1 MEAEKPGTH
10 KEETMKHR
18 LFKCGRLSGMLLGA
32 AALLVMVPLMS
43 VPALAEEPGAAYA
56 ASSTPAAS
64 NSDGMDFTPTANYW
78 EYYNEKGERKF
89 FSPDDIG
96 WNISA
101 RNWKW
106 YGKGDGD
113 IQPNTLEILND
124 FDLYTTDDYAIK
136 LPAGSTVI
144 FHADVLLESKVNCI
158 YSEGSINLK
167 GVSENNDRHKLT
179 FGSAG
184 ISAGFDVTVEN
195 LNLKTDPESVES
207 YEYAI
212 KANKNLRLQE
222 CYFYAGDEWKGKN
235 VVNCDTYNI
244 SRDVYIDI
252 PGSYFTSISGYGNYI
267 ADIAYVSNVIFDD
280 SNEIR
285 IGEYYKNITNTLSPA
300 DESARME
307 LITNTFWTADYGKYI
322 YEEAL
327 SDTDRGI
334 YKTLGGKTYSIE
346 LSDLMS
352 TNINEYEWVLVNAE
366 SLKLKGYKIGLYI
379 GLDEIWYLNVT
390 VPNENVDENTDVYID
405 FSDTE
410 YAFGTG
416 ETKRLHLIIGESLKT
431 NKLEIV
437 NPSLNDADDLLNH
450 VDISLK
456 LNDAEIPYTKDSK
469 LYYLIPEKY
478 EFKLSLLPKN
488 CQLTYVSYGDSVTD
502 CEPIGPSVDALYTIS
517 LESDKGVY
525 IWYSESDEK
534 QYSTL
539 SISDELIS
547 AVKAGKINS
556 VIAYEDVSDKTWR
569 LDSAI
574 NEFPTSF
581 LNGKSIEITISAE
594 AYGVSDI
601 CGKEPRYSS
610 EQGINLYKLDYLFV
624 EGDTVITAP
633 VRELCKF
640 NAISVNGPQPTIKGD
655 RDPSGMGYL
664 GVEYTITV
672 PYSEGKLLVGADFN
686 GTPVEPY
693 TADDNGWN
701 YKVTT
706 ISGAE
711 NKFVFTY
718 TDVATL
724 RIPKPEHGKV
734 EFTGTLDGGRGVNTL
749 ADGTS
754 VYTLATNDTVTL
766 KFVPDDGYK
775 FVSAAQDGSE
785 LKVGSDGTCV
795 ITMEQLAD
803 WTITAKFEKKS
814 GGSTGGSSGG
824 SHRHSTDSD
833 KTAESTPT
841 MDGKPM
847 SWNDI
852 GNYLSKLPENSSA
865 KISLNG
871 STTLPAE
878 VISAIKDGK
887 LTVEFVIDSAKSWVV
902 CGDKISTVSAAELAA
917 FQGNADSSA
926 LRGVFGVDLRVGGTK
941 VPAELK
947 LYFREVFAGQFA
959 NVYKLNGGVLEFQRS
974 VKVGN
979 DGTAVIPGADAAG
992 EYVVMVCEFSDLPGD
1007 ADNDGVLSA
1016 LDASA
1021 ILKEIVGM
1029 AKSANAAVCDF
1040 NDDGEVNALDAAAAL
1055 KAVVGVR

>member
-1 MEAEKPGTH
+1 
-10 KEETMKHR
+10 MKHR

-32 AALLVMVPLMS
+32 AALLAMVPLMS
-43 VPALAEEPGAAYA
+43 VTALAEEPGAAYA
-56 ASSTPAAS
+56 AASTPAAS
-64 NSDGMDFTPTANYW
+64 NSNGMNFTTPEKYWGYTGEDGTTKYFGPNQVSQNITA
-78 EYYNEKGERKF
+78 R
-89 FSPDDIG
+89 D
-96 WNISA
+96 
-101 RNWKW
+101 WKW
-106 YGKGDGD
+106 YGQGEGD
-113 IQPNTLEILND
+113 IQRNTLVILKD
-124 FDLYTTDDYAIK
+124 FNLYTTDECAIK

-144 FHADVLLESKVNCI
+144 FHADVQLESKVNCI
-158 YSEGSINLK
+158 YSDGSITLK
-167 GVSENNDRHKLT
+167 GVSENNDRHTLT

-184 ISAGFDVTVEN
+184 ISSGLDVTVEN
-195 LNLKTDPESVES
+195 LNLRTDPESVES

-212 KANKNLRLQE
+212 EANKNLRLQE

-235 VVNCDTYNI
+235 VVNCNTYNI
-244 SRDVYIDI
+244 SRDVNIDI

-267 ADIAYVSNVIFDD
+267 ADIAYVSNVMFDD

-285 IGEYYKNITNTLSPA
+285 IGDYYQNITNTLSPA

-307 LITNTFWTADYGKYI
+307 LVTNAFWTADYGQYI
-322 YEEAL
+322 YEEAM
-327 SDTDRGI
+327 SDTDSGI
-334 YKTLGGKTYSIE
+334 YKTLGGKTYSIK

-352 TNINEYEWVLVNAE
+352 TNISEYKFALVDAD
-366 SLKLKGYKIGLYI
+366 SLKSKGYEV
-379 GLDEIWYLNVT
+379 GLDIGPDNLSYLNVT
-390 VPNENVDENTDVYID
+390 VPNKELLSNTNVYID
-405 FSDTE
+405 FSDNI
-410 YAFGTG
+410 YKFGTG

-437 NPSLNDADDLLNH
+437 NPSKNDADDLLKH

-456 LNDAEIPYTKDSK
+456 LNNEETPYIKDSK
-469 LYYLIPEKY
+469 LYYLIPEHY

-488 CQLTYVSYGDSVTD
+488 CELTNVFYGDSDTD
-502 CEPIGPSVDALYTIS
+502 CEPIGPSIDALYTNIP
-517 LESDKGVY
+517 ESDKGVY

-556 VIAYEDVSDKTWR
+556 VIAYDDVSDKAWS

-581 LNGKSIEITISAE
+581 LNGRSIEITISAE
-594 AYGVSDI
+594 DYGVSDI

-640 NAISVNGPQPTIKGD
+640 NAFSINGPQPTIKGD

-701 YKVTT
+701 YKITT

-734 EFTGTLDGGRGVNTL
+734 EFTGNLDGGRGVDTL

-795 ITMEQLAD
+795 ITIEQLAD
-803 WTITAKFEKKS
+803 WTITAKFVKKS

-824 SHRHSTDSD
+824 SHRPSTDSD

-871 STTLPAE
+871 KTTLPAA

-902 CGDKISTVSAAELAA
+902 CGDKIGTVSAAELAA
-917 FQGNADSSA
+917 FPGNADSSA
-926 LRGVFGVDLRVGGTK
+926 LRGVFGVDLKVSGTK
-941 VPAELK
+941 VPAEMK
-947 LYFREVFAGQFA
+947 LTFRKEFAGQFA
-959 NVYKLNGGVLEFQRS
+959 NVYKLNSGVLEFQRC
-974 VKVGN
+974 VKVGA

-1021 ILKEIVGM
+1021 ILKEIVDK

-1040 NDDGEVNALDAAAAL
+1040 NGDGEVNALDAAAAL
-1055 KAVVGVR
+1055 KAVVEVR

>member
-1 MEAEKPGTH
+1 
-10 KEETMKHR
+10 MKHR

-32 AALLVMVPLMS
+32 AALLALVPLMS

-56 ASSTPAAS
+56 ASSTPAES

-78 EYYNEKGERKF
+78 NYYNEKGERKQ
-89 FSPDDIG
+89 FSPNDVD
-96 WNISA
+96 WNITA
-101 RNWKW
+101 KDWKW
-106 YGKGDGD
+106 YGKAEGD
-113 IQPNTLEILND
+113 IQPNTLEILNN
-124 FDLYTTDDYAIK
+124 FDLYTTDNYAIK

-144 FHADVLLESKVNCI
+144 FHADVLLESKVKCI
-158 YSEGSINLK
+158 YSEGSITLK
-167 GVSENNDRHKLT
+167 GVSKNKDRPKLT

-184 ISAGFDVTVEN
+184 ISSGLDVTVEN
-195 LNLKTDPESVES
+195 LNLRTDPESVES
-207 YEYAI
+207 HEYAI
-212 KANKNLRLQE
+212 ETNKNLRLQE

-244 SRDVYIDI
+244 SRDVNINI
-252 PGSYFTSISGYGNYI
+252 PGSYFTSRSGYGNYI

-322 YEEAL
+322 YEEAM
-327 SDTDRGI
+327 SNKESGI

-352 TNINEYEWVLVNAE
+352 TNINEYEFALVDAD
-366 SLKLKGYKIGLYI
+366 SLNSKGYKIGLYY
-379 GLDEIWYLNVT
+379 GLDDLWYLNVT
-390 VPNENVDENTDVYID
+390 VPNENVDRNTDVYID
-405 FSDTE
+405 FSDTKHK
-410 YAFGTG
+410 FGTG
-416 ETKRLHLIIGESLKT
+416 ETKRLHIIIGESLKT

-437 NPSLNDADDLLNH
+437 NPSLNNADDLLNH
-450 VDISLK
+450 VDMSLK
-456 LNDAEIPYTKDSK
+456 INDDEVQYIKDSVV
-469 LYYLIPEKY
+469 YYLIPEGY

-488 CQLTYVSYGDSVTD
+488 CELTYVAYGDSVTD
-502 CEPIGPSVDALYTIS
+502 CEPIGPSIDALYTI
-517 LESDKGVY
+517 LPESDKGVY
-525 IWYSESDEK
+525 IWYSESDKK

-556 VIAYEDVSDKTWR
+556 VIAYDDVSDKTWR

-581 LNGKSIEITISAE
+581 LNGKSIEITISAKD
-594 AYGVSDI
+594 YGVSDI

-686 GTPVEPY
+686 GTPIEPS

-711 NKFVFTY
+711 NKFVFKY

-724 RIPKPEHGKV
+724 RIPKPKHGKV
-734 EFTGTLDGGRGVNTL
+734 EFTGTLDGGRGVDTL

-766 KFVPDDGYK
+766 RFVPDDGYK
-775 FVSAAQDGSE
+775 FVSAAQDGSK

-795 ITMEQLAD
+795 ITMKQLAD

-814 GGSTGGSSGG
+814 GGSTGGSTGGSSGG

-871 STTLPAE
+871 KTTLPAA

-902 CGDKISTVSAAELAA
+902 CGDKIGTVSAAELAA

-926 LRGVFGVDLRVGGTK
+926 LRGVFGVDLRVGGTN

-959 NVYKLNGGVLEFQRS
+959 NVYKLNGGVLEFQRC
-974 VKVGN
+974 VKVGA

-1016 LDASA
+1016 LDVSA
-1021 ILKEIVGM
+1021 ILKEIVGK

-1040 NDDGEVNALDAAAAL
+1040 NGDGEVNALDAAAAL
-1055 KAVVGVR
+1055 KAVVEIM

>member
-1 MEAEKPGTH
+1 
-10 KEETMKHR
+10 
-18 LFKCGRLSGMLLGA
+18 MLLGA
-32 AALLVMVPLMS
+32 AALLAMVPLMS

-56 ASSTPAAS
+56 ASSTPAES

-78 EYYNEKGERKF
+78 NYYNEKGERKQ
-89 FSPDDIG
+89 FSPNDVDWTIT
-96 WNISA
+96 A
-101 RNWKW
+101 KDWKW
-106 YGKGDGD
+106 YGKAEGD

-124 FDLYTTDDYAIK
+124 FDLYTTDNYAIK

-158 YSEGSINLK
+158 YSEGSITLK
-167 GVSENNDRHKLT
+167 GVSKNYDRHTLT

-184 ISAGFDVTVEN
+184 ISSGLDVTVEN

-207 YEYAI
+207 HEYAI
-212 KANKNLRLQE
+212 ETNKNLRLQE

-244 SRDVYIDI
+244 SRGVNIDI
-252 PGSYFTSISGYGNYI
+252 PGSYFASRSGYGNYI
-267 ADIAYVSNVIFDD
+267 ANIADVSNVTYGGGNSKIK
-280 SNEIR
+280 
-285 IGEYYKNITNTLSPA
+285 IGESYENKTGYLRPA
-300 DESARME
+300 DFSARMK
-307 LITNTFWTADYGKYI
+307 LVTNTFWTADYGKYI
-322 YEEAL
+322 YEEAM
-327 SDTDRGI
+327 SDKESGI

-366 SLKLKGYKIGLYI
+366 SLDLKGYKIGLSI
-379 GLDEIWYLNVT
+379 GLDDLWYLNVT
-390 VPNENVDENTDVYID
+390 VPNKDQYWNTDVYID
-405 FSDTE
+405 FSDTKCK
-410 YAFGTG
+410 FGTG

-437 NPSLNDADDLLNH
+437 NKSRKDADDLLNH
-450 VDISLK
+450 VDMSLK

-469 LYYLIPEKY
+469 LYYLIPEKIPEGY
-478 EFKLSLLPKN
+478 KFKLSLLPKN
-488 CQLTYVSYGDSVTD
+488 CELTYVAYGDSDTD
-502 CEPIGPSVDALYTIS
+502 CEPIGPSIDALYTI
-517 LESDKGVY
+517 LPESDKGVY
-525 IWYSESDEK
+525 IWYSESDKK

-556 VIAYEDVSDKTWR
+556 VIAYDDVSDKTWS
-569 LDSAI
+569 LDSAT

-581 LNGKSIEITISAE
+581 LNGKSIEITISAKD
-594 AYGVSDI
+594 YGVSDI

-640 NAISVNGPQPTIKGD
+640 NAFSVNGPQPIIKGD

-664 GVEYTITV
+664 GVEYTITA
-672 PYSEGKLLVGADFN
+672 PYSKGKLLVGADFN
-686 GTPVEPY
+686 GTPIEPY

-711 NKFVFTY
+711 NKFVFKY

-734 EFTGTLDGGRGVNTL
+734 EFTGNLDGGRGVDTL

-795 ITMEQLAD
+795 ITMKQLAD

-814 GGSTGGSSGG
+814 GGSTGGSTGGSSGG
-824 SHRHSTDSD
+824 SHRYSTDSD

-871 STTLPAE
+871 KTTLPAE

-887 LTVEFVIDSAKSWVV
+887 LAVEFVIDSAKSWVV
-902 CGDKISTVSAAELAA
+902 CGDKIGTVSAAELAA

-926 LRGVFGVDLRVGGTK
+926 LRGVFGVDLRVGGTN

-959 NVYKLNGGVLEFQRS
+959 NVYKLNGGVLEFQRC
-974 VKVGN
+974 VKVGA

-1016 LDASA
+1016 LDVSA
-1021 ILKEIVGM
+1021 ILKEIVGK

-1040 NDDGEVNALDAAAAL
+1040 NGDGEVNALDAAAAL
-1055 KAVVGVR
+1055 KAVVEIM

>member
-1 MEAEKPGTH
+1 
-10 KEETMKHR
+10 MKHR
-18 LFKCGRLSGMLLGA
+18 LFKCGRLSGVLLGA
-32 AALLVMVPLMS
+32 AALLAMVPLMS

-56 ASSTPAAS
+56 AASAPAAS
-64 NSDGMDFTPTANYW
+64 NSDGMDFTPTTGYW
-78 EYYNEKGERKF
+78 KYTRENGEIKDF
-89 FSPDDIG
+89 GPNDVG
-96 WNISA
+96 WTITA
-101 RNWKW
+101 RDWKW
-106 YGKGDGD
+106 YGKAEGD
-113 IQPNTLEILND
+113 IQPNTLEILNG
-124 FDLYTTDDYAIK
+124 FDLYTTDNYAIK

-158 YSEGSINLK
+158 YSEGSITLK
-167 GVSENNDRHKLT
+167 GVSENNDRHTLT

-184 ISAGFDVTVEN
+184 ISSGLDVTVEN

-212 KANKNLRLQE
+212 EANKNLRLQD

-235 VVNCDTYNI
+235 VVNCNTYNI
-244 SRDVYIDI
+244 SRDVNIDI
-252 PGSYFTSISGYGNYI
+252 PGSYFASISGYGNYI
-267 ADIAYVSNVIFDD
+267 ANIADVSNVTYGGGNSKIK
-280 SNEIR
+280 
-285 IGEYYKNITNTLSPA
+285 IGESYENKTSYLRPA
-300 DESARME
+300 DPSARME
-307 LITNTFWTADYGKYI
+307 LITNAFWTADYGQYI
-322 YEEAL
+322 YEEAM
-327 SDTDRGI
+327 SDTDSGS
-334 YKTLGGKTYSIE
+334 YKTLGGKTYSIK

-352 TNINEYEWVLVNAE
+352 TNINEYKWVLVDAD
-366 SLKLKGYKIGLYI
+366 SLKSKGYKIGLYI
-379 GLDEIWYLNVT
+379 GLDGIWYLNVT
-390 VPNENVDENTDVYID
+390 VPNENVDRNTDVYID

-437 NPSLNDADDLLNH
+437 NPSLNNADDLLNH

-488 CQLTYVSYGDSVTD
+488 CELTNVFYGDSDTD
-502 CEPIGPSVDALYTIS
+502 CEPIGPSVDALYTNF

-569 LDSAI
+569 LDRAI

-594 AYGVSDI
+594 DYGVSEI
-601 CGKEPRYSS
+601 CGKNPRYSS
-610 EQGINLYKLDYLFV
+610 EKEMNFYKLDYLFV

-640 NAISVNGPQPTIKGD
+640 NAFSVNGPQPTIKGD

-664 GVEYTITV
+664 GVEYMITA
-672 PYSEGKLLVGADFN
+672 PYSKGKLLVGADFN

-701 YKVTT
+701 YKITT

-711 NKFVFTY
+711 NKFVFKY

-734 EFTGTLDGGRGVNTL
+734 EFTGTLDGGRGVDTL

-766 KFVPDDGYK
+766 RFVPDDGYK
-775 FVSAAQDGSE
+775 FVSAAQDGSK

-795 ITMEQLAD
+795 ITMKQLAD

-814 GGSTGGSSGG
+814 GGSTGGSTGGSSGG
-824 SHRHSTDSD
+824 SHRYPTDSD

-871 STTLPAE
+871 KTTLPAA

-902 CGDKISTVSAAELAA
+902 CGDKIGTVSAAELAA
-917 FQGNADSSA
+917 FQGNADSST
-926 LRGVFGVDLRVGGTK
+926 LRGVFGVDLRVGGTN

-959 NVYKLNGGVLEFQRS
+959 NVYKLNGGVLEFQRC

-1016 LDASA
+1016 LDISA
-1021 ILKEIVGM
+1021 ILKEMVGK
-1029 AKSANAAVCDF
+1029 AKPANAAVCDF
-1040 NDDGEVNALDAAAAL
+1040 NGDGEVNALDAAAAL
-1055 KAVVGVR
+1055 KAVVEVR

>member
-1 MEAEKPGTH
+1 
-10 KEETMKHR
+10 MKHR
-18 LFKCGRLSGMLLGA
+18 LFKCGTLSGMLLGA
-32 AALLVMVPLMS
+32 AALLAMVPLMS

-56 ASSTPAAS
+56 AASAPAAS

-78 EYYNEKGERKF
+78 NYYDESGVRKQ
-89 FSPDDIG
+89 FSPSDVDWTIT
-96 WNISA
+96 A
-101 RNWKW
+101 RDWKW
-106 YGKGDGD
+106 YGKAEGD
-113 IQPNTLEILND
+113 IQPYTLEILNG
-124 FDLYTTDDYAIK
+124 FDLYTTDNYAIK

-158 YSEGSINLK
+158 YSDGSITLK
-167 GVSENNDRHKLT
+167 GVSENNDRHTLT

-184 ISAGFDVTVEN
+184 ISSGLDVTVEN

-207 YEYAI
+207 YEHAI
-212 KANKNLRLQE
+212 EANKNLRLQD

-235 VVNCDTYNI
+235 VVMCNTYNI
-244 SRDVYIDI
+244 SRGVNIDI
-252 PGSYFTSISGYGNYI
+252 PGSYFASISGYGNYI
-267 ADIAYVSNVIFDD
+267 ANIADVSNVTYGGGN
-280 SNEIR
+280 SEIK
-285 IGEYYKNITNTLSPA
+285 IGESYENKTSYLRPA
-300 DESARME
+300 DDSARME
-307 LITNTFWTADYGKYI
+307 LVTNAFWTADYGQYI
-322 YEEAL
+322 YEEAM
-327 SDTDRGI
+327 SDTDSGS
-334 YKTLGGKTYSIE
+334 YKTLGGKTYSIK

-352 TNINEYEWVLVNAE
+352 TNINEYEWVLVDAD
-366 SLKLKGYKIGLYI
+366 SLKSKGYKIGLYI
-379 GLDEIWYLNVT
+379 GLDNIWYLNVT
-390 VPNENVDENTDVYID
+390 VPNKELLSNTNVYID

-437 NPSLNDADDLLNH
+437 NPSKNDADDLLKH

-456 LNDAEIPYTKDSK
+456 VNNKEIPYIKDSK
-469 LYYLIPEKY
+469 LCYLIPEY
-478 EFKLSLLPKN
+478 NEFKLSLLPKN
-488 CQLTYVSYGDSVTD
+488 CELTNVFYGDSDTD
-502 CEPIGPSVDALYTIS
+502 CKPIGPSVDALYTNF

-547 AVKAGKINS
+547 AVKAGKINN
-556 VIAYEDVSDKTWR
+556 VIAYEDVSDKAWS

-574 NEFPTSF
+574 NEFPTRF
-581 LNGKSIEITISAE
+581 LNGRSIEITISAE
-594 AYGVSDI
+594 DYGVSDI
-601 CGKEPRYSS
+601 CGKEPRY

-640 NAISVNGPQPTIKGD
+640 TAFSMNGPQPTIKGD
-655 RDPSGMGYL
+655 KDPSGMGYL

-686 GTPVEPY
+686 GTPIEPY

-701 YKVTT
+701 YKITT

-718 TDVATL
+718 TDVAVL
-724 RIPKPEHGKV
+724 RIPKPENGKV

-749 ADGTS
+749 EDGTS

-814 GGSTGGSSGG
+814 GDSTGGSTGDSTGGSTGGNRRPSSG
-824 SHRHSTDSD
+824 SD
-833 KTAESTPT
+833 KTAESTPA
-841 MDGKPM
+841 MDGKAM

-852 GNYLSKLPENSSA
+852 GSYLGKLPENSSM

-871 STTLPAE
+871 KTTLPEA
-878 VISAIKDGK
+878 VISAIKERK
-887 LTVEFVIDSAKSWVV
+887 LTVEFVYDSVKSWVV
-902 CGDKISTVSAAELAA
+902 RGDKIGTVSAAEFAA
-917 FQGNADSSA
+917 FPGNADSSA
-926 LRGVFGVDLRVGGTK
+926 LRGVFGVDLKVGGTK

-947 LYFREVFAGQFA
+947 LAFRKGFAGQFA
-959 NVYKLNGGVLEFQRS
+959 NVYKLNGGVLEFQRC
-974 VKVGN
+974 VKVGG
-979 DGTAVIPGADAAG
+979 DATAVIPGADAAG
-992 EYVVMVCEFSDLPGD
+992 EYVVMVCEFSDVPGD

-1021 ILKEIVGM
+1021 VLKEAVGM

-1040 NDDGEVNALDAAAAL
+1040 NGDGEVNALDAAAVL

>member
-1 MEAEKPGTH
+1 
-10 KEETMKHR
+10 MKHR

-158 YSEGSINLK
+158 YSEGSITLK
-167 GVSENNDRHKLT
+167 GVSENNDRHTLT

-184 ISAGFDVTVEN
+184 ISAGLDVTVKN
-195 LNLKTDPESVES
+195 LNLRTDPESVDES
-207 YEYAI
+207 HEYAI
-212 KANKNLRLQE
+212 EAKKNLRLQE

-285 IGEYYKNITNTLSPA
+285 IGESYRNITNTLSPA
-300 DESARME
+300 DDSARME

-352 TNINEYEWVLVNAE
+352 TNINEYKWVLINAE
-366 SLKLKGYKIGLYI
+366 SLQLKGYKIELSI
-379 GLDEIWYLNVT
+379 GLDNIWYLNVT
-390 VPNENVDENTDVYID
+390 VPNKDQYWNTDVYID

-450 VDISLK
+450 VDMSLK
-456 LNDAEIPYTKDSK
+456 INDDEVQYIKDSVV
-469 LYYLIPEKY
+469 YYMIPEGY

-581 LNGKSIEITISAE
+581 LNGKSIEITISAKD
-594 AYGVSDI
+594 YGVSDI

-640 NAISVNGPQPTIKGD
+640 DAFSVNGPQPTIKGD

-664 GVEYTITV
+664 GVEYTITA
-672 PYSEGKLLVGADFN
+672 PYSKGKLLVGADFN
-686 GTPVEPY
+686 GTPIEPY

-711 NKFVFTY
+711 NKFVFKY

-734 EFTGTLDGGRGVNTL
+734 EFTGNLDGGRGVDTL

-841 MDGKPM
+841 MDDKPM

-871 STTLPAE
+871 KTTLPAA

-902 CGDKISTVSAAELAA
+902 CGDKIGTVSAAELSA

-959 NVYKLNGGVLEFQRS
+959 NVYKLNGGVLEFQRC

-992 EYVVMVCEFSDLPGD
+992 EYVVMVCEFSELPGD

-1016 LDASA
+1016 LDVSA
-1021 ILKEIVGM
+1021 ILKEIVGK

-1040 NDDGEVNALDAAAAL
+1040 NGDGEVNALDAAAAL
-1055 KAVVGVR
+1055 KAVVEIM

>member
-1 MEAEKPGTH
+1 
-10 KEETMKHR
+10 MKHR

-32 AALLVMVPLMS
+32 AALLAMVPLMS

-56 ASSTPAAS
+56 VASAPAVS
-64 NSDGMDFTPTANYW
+64 NSDGMDFTPTANHW
-78 EYYNEKGERKF
+78 IYYDERGEKKS
-89 FSPDDIG
+89 FSPDDVG
-96 WNISA
+96 WNITA

-106 YGKGDGD
+106 YGKAEGD
-113 IQPNTLEILND
+113 IQPNTLEILNN
-124 FDLYTTDDYAIK
+124 FDLYTTDNYAIK

-158 YSEGSINLK
+158 YSEGSITLK
-167 GVSENNDRHKLT
+167 GVSENKDRHTLT

-184 ISAGFDVTVEN
+184 ICSGLDVTVEN

-212 KANKNLRLQE
+212 EANKNLRLQE

-235 VVNCDTYNI
+235 VVNCNTYNI
-244 SRDVYIDI
+244 SRGVSIDI
-252 PGSYFTSISGYGNYI
+252 PGSYFASISGYGNYI
-267 ADIAYVSNVIFDD
+267 ANIADVSNVTYGGGN
-280 SNEIR
+280 SEIK
-285 IGEYYKNITNTLSPA
+285 IGESYENKTSYLRPA
-300 DESARME
+300 DDSARME

-327 SDTDRGI
+327 SDKESGI

-346 LSDLMS
+346 LADLMS
-352 TNINEYEWVLVNAE
+352 TNINEYEFALVDAD
-366 SLKLKGYKIGLYI
+366 SLKSKGYKIGLNI
-379 GLDEIWYLNVT
+379 DLWYLNVT
-390 VPNENVDENTDVYID
+390 VPNENVDGNTDIYID
-405 FSDTE
+405 FSDTKCE
-410 YAFGTG
+410 FGTG
-416 ETKRLHLIIGESLKT
+416 ETKRLHVIIGESLKT

-437 NPSLNDADDLLNH
+437 NPSLNNADDLLNH

-469 LYYLIPEKY
+469 LYYLIPEGY

-488 CQLTYVSYGDSVTD
+488 CQLTNVFYGDSDTK
-502 CEPIGPSVDALYTIS
+502 CEPIGPSVDALYSIS

-525 IWYSESDEK
+525 IWYSESNEK

-569 LDSAI
+569 LDRAT

-581 LNGKSIEITISAE
+581 LNGKSIEIKISAE
-594 AYGVSDI
+594 DYGVSDI
-601 CGKEPRYSS
+601 CGKAPRYSS

-640 NAISVNGPQPTIKGD
+640 NAFSVNGPQPIIKGD

-664 GVEYTITV
+664 GVEYTITA
-672 PYSEGKLLVGADFN
+672 PYSKGKLLVGADFN
-686 GTPVEPY
+686 GTPIEPY

-711 NKFVFTY
+711 NKFVFKY

-766 KFVPDDGYK
+766 RFVPDDGYK

-795 ITMEQLAD
+795 ITMKQLAD

-871 STTLPAE
+871 RTTLPAA

-902 CGDKISTVSAAELAA
+902 CGDKIGTVSAAELAA
-917 FQGNADSSA
+917 FQGNADSSD

-959 NVYKLNGGVLEFQRS
+959 NVYKLNGGVLEFQRC

-1016 LDASA
+1016 LDVSA
-1021 ILKEIVGM
+1021 ILKEIVGK

-1040 NDDGEVNALDAAAAL
+1040 NGDGEVNALDAAAAL
-1055 KAVVGVR
+1055 KAVVEIM

>member
-1 MEAEKPGTH
+1 
-10 KEETMKHR
+10 MKHR

-32 AALLVMVPLMS
+32 AALLALVPLMS

-56 ASSTPAAS
+56 ASSTPAVS
-64 NSDGMDFTPTANYW
+64 NSDGMDFTPTAKSW
-78 EYYNEKGERKF
+78 GYYNEKGDKKY
-89 FSPDDIG
+89 FSPTNDVD
-96 WNISA
+96 WNITA
-101 RNWKW
+101 RDWKW
-106 YGKGDGD
+106 YGKGEGD
-113 IQPNTLEILND
+113 IQPYTLEIMNN
-124 FDLYTTDDYAIK
+124 FNLYTTDNYAIK

-285 IGEYYKNITNTLSPA
+285 IGESYRNITNTLSPA
-300 DESARME
+300 DDSARME

-379 GLDEIWYLNVT
+379 GLDGIWYLNVT

-450 VDISLK
+450 VDMSLK
-456 LNDAEIPYTKDSK
+456 INDDEVQYIKDSVV
-469 LYYLIPEKY
+469 YYMIPEGY

>member
-1 MEAEKPGTH
+1 
-10 KEETMKHR
+10 MKHR

-32 AALLVMVPLMS
+32 AALLAMVPLMS

-56 ASSTPAAS
+56 AASAPAAS
-64 NSDGMDFTPTANYW
+64 NSDGMDFTPTTGYW
-78 EYYNEKGERKF
+78 KYTRENGEIKDF
-89 FSPDDIG
+89 GPNDVG
-96 WNISA
+96 WNITA
-101 RNWKW
+101 RDWKW
-106 YGKGDGD
+106 YGKGEGD

-124 FDLYTTDDYAIK
+124 FDLYTTDNYAIK

-158 YSEGSINLK
+158 YSEGSITLK
-167 GVSENNDRHKLT
+167 GVSENNDRHTLT

-184 ISAGFDVTVEN
+184 ISAGLDVIVKN
-195 LNLKTDPESVES
+195 LNLRTDPKSVDESHK
-207 YEYAI
+207 YAI
-212 KANKNLRLQE
+212 EAKKNLRLQD

-235 VVNCDTYNI
+235 VVMCSTYNI
-244 SRDVYIDI
+244 SRGVSIDI
-252 PGSYFTSISGYGNYI
+252 PGSYFASISGYGNYI
-267 ADIAYVSNVIFDD
+267 ANIADVSNVTYGGGN
-280 SNEIR
+280 SEIK
-285 IGEYYKNITNTLSPA
+285 IGESYENKTSYLRPA
-300 DESARME
+300 DDSARMK
-307 LITNTFWTADYGKYI
+307 LITNAFWTADYGQYI
-322 YEEAL
+322 YEEAM
-327 SDTDRGI
+327 SDTDSGI

-352 TNINEYEWVLVNAE
+352 TNFYEYEYALVDAD
-366 SLKLKGYKIGLYI
+366 SLKSKGYKIGLNI
-379 GLDEIWYLNVT
+379 DLWYLNVT
-390 VPNENVDENTDVYID
+390 VPNENVDGNTDIYID
-405 FSDTE
+405 FSDTKCE
-410 YAFGTG
+410 FGTG
-416 ETKRLHLIIGESLKT
+416 ETKRLHVIIGESLKT

-437 NPSLNDADDLLNH
+437 NPSLNNADDLLNH

-469 LYYLIPEKY
+469 LYYLIPEGY

-488 CQLTYVSYGDSVTD
+488 CQLTNVFYGDSDTK
-502 CEPIGPSVDALYTIS
+502 CEPIGPSVDALYSIS

-525 IWYSESDEK
+525 IWYSESNEK

-569 LDSAI
+569 LDRAT

-581 LNGKSIEITISAE
+581 LNGKSIEIKISAE
-594 AYGVSDI
+594 DYGVSDI
-601 CGKEPRYSS
+601 CGKAPRYSS

-640 NAISVNGPQPTIKGD
+640 NAFSVNGPQPIIKGD

-664 GVEYTITV
+664 GVEYTITA
-672 PYSEGKLLVGADFN
+672 PYSKGKLLVGADFN
-686 GTPVEPY
+686 GTPIEPY

-711 NKFVFTY
+711 NKFVFKY

-766 KFVPDDGYK
+766 RFVPDDGYK

-795 ITMEQLAD
+795 ITMKQLAD

-871 STTLPAE
+871 RTTLPAA

-902 CGDKISTVSAAELAA
+902 CGDKIGTVSAAELAA
-917 FQGNADSSA
+917 FQGNADSSD

-959 NVYKLNGGVLEFQRS
+959 NVYKLNGGVLEFQRC

-1016 LDASA
+1016 LDVSA
-1021 ILKEIVGM
+1021 ILKEIVGK

-1040 NDDGEVNALDAAAAL
+1040 NGDGEVNALDAAAAL
-1055 KAVVGVR
+1055 KAVVEIM

>member
-1 MEAEKPGTH
+1 
-10 KEETMKHR
+10 
-18 LFKCGRLSGMLLGA
+18 MLLGA
-32 AALLVMVPLMS
+32 AALLAMVPLMS

-56 ASSTPAAS
+56 AASAPAAS
-64 NSDGMDFTPTANYW
+64 NSDGMDFTPTTGYW
-78 EYYNEKGERKF
+78 KYTRENGEIKDF
-89 FSPDDIG
+89 GPNDVG
-96 WNISA
+96 WTITA
-101 RNWKW
+101 RDWKW
-106 YGKGDGD
+106 YGKAEGD
-113 IQPNTLEILND
+113 IQPNTLEILNG
-124 FDLYTTDDYAIK
+124 FDLYTTDNYAIK

-158 YSEGSINLK
+158 YSEGSITLK
-167 GVSENNDRHKLT
+167 GVSENNDRHTLT

-184 ISAGFDVTVEN
+184 ISSGLDVTVEN

-212 KANKNLRLQE
+212 EANKNLRLQD

-235 VVNCDTYNI
+235 VVNCNTYNI
-244 SRDVYIDI
+244 SRDVNIDI
-252 PGSYFTSISGYGNYI
+252 PGSYFASISGYGNYI
-267 ADIAYVSNVIFDD
+267 ANIADVSNVTYGGGNSKIK
-280 SNEIR
+280 
-285 IGEYYKNITNTLSPA
+285 IGESYENKTSYLRPA
-300 DESARME
+300 DPSARME
-307 LITNTFWTADYGKYI
+307 LITNAFWTADYGQYI
-322 YEEAL
+322 YEEAM
-327 SDTDRGI
+327 SDTDSGS
-334 YKTLGGKTYSIE
+334 YKTLGGKTYSIK

-352 TNINEYEWVLVNAE
+352 TNINEYKWVLVDAD
-366 SLKLKGYKIGLYI
+366 SLKSKGYKIGLYI
-379 GLDEIWYLNVT
+379 GLDGIWYLNVT
-390 VPNENVDENTDVYID
+390 VPNENVDRNTDVYID

-437 NPSLNDADDLLNH
+437 NPSLNNADDLLNH

-488 CQLTYVSYGDSVTD
+488 CELTNVFYGDSDTD
-502 CEPIGPSVDALYTIS
+502 CEPIGPSVDALYTNF

-569 LDSAI
+569 LDRAI

-594 AYGVSDI
+594 DYGVSEI
-601 CGKEPRYSS
+601 CGKNPRYSS
-610 EQGINLYKLDYLFV
+610 EKEMNFYKLDYLFV

-640 NAISVNGPQPTIKGD
+640 NAFSVNGPQPTIKGD

-664 GVEYTITV
+664 GVEYMITA
-672 PYSEGKLLVGADFN
+672 PYSKGKLLVGADFN

-701 YKVTT
+701 YKITT

-711 NKFVFTY
+711 NKFVFKY

-734 EFTGTLDGGRGVNTL
+734 EFTGTLDGGRGVDTL

-766 KFVPDDGYK
+766 RFVPDDGYK
-775 FVSAAQDGSE
+775 FVSAAQDGSK

-795 ITMEQLAD
+795 ITMKQLAD

-814 GGSTGGSSGG
+814 GGSTGGSTGGSSGG
-824 SHRHSTDSD
+824 SHRYPTDSD

-871 STTLPAE
+871 KTTLPAA

-902 CGDKISTVSAAELAA
+902 CGDKIGTVSAAELAA
-917 FQGNADSSA
+917 FQGNADSST
-926 LRGVFGVDLRVGGTK
+926 LRGVFGVDLRVGGTN

-959 NVYKLNGGVLEFQRS
+959 NVYKLNGGVLEFQRC

-1016 LDASA
+1016 LDISA
-1021 ILKEIVGM
+1021 ILKEMVGK
-1029 AKSANAAVCDF
+1029 AKPANAAVCDF
-1040 NDDGEVNALDAAAAL
+1040 NGDGEVNALDAAAAL
-1055 KAVVGVR
+1055 KAVVEVR

>member
-1 MEAEKPGTH
+1 
-10 KEETMKHR
+10 
-18 LFKCGRLSGMLLGA
+18 MLLGA

-184 ISAGFDVTVEN
+184 ISSGLDVTVEN

-207 YEYAI
+207 YDAAI

-285 IGEYYKNITNTLSPA
+285 IGESYRNITNTLSPA
-300 DESARME
+300 DDSARME

-390 VPNENVDENTDVYID
+390 VPNDNVDENTDVYID

-450 VDISLK
+450 VDMSLK
-456 LNDAEIPYTKDSK
+456 INDDEVQYIKDSVV
-469 LYYLIPEKY
+469 YYMIPEGY

-959 NVYKLNGGVLEFQRS
+959 NVYKLNGGVLEFQRC

>member
-1 MEAEKPGTH
+1 
-10 KEETMKHR
+10 MKHR

-32 AALLVMVPLMS
+32 AALLALVPLMS

-56 ASSTPAAS
+56 ASSTPAVS
-64 NSDGMDFTPTANYW
+64 NSDGMDFTPTAKSW
-78 EYYNEKGERKF
+78 GYYNEKGDKKY
-89 FSPDDIG
+89 FSPTNDVD
-96 WNISA
+96 WNITA
-101 RNWKW
+101 RDWKW
-106 YGKGDGD
+106 YGKGEGD
-113 IQPNTLEILND
+113 IQPYTLEIMNN
-124 FDLYTTDDYAIK
+124 FNLYTTDNYAIK

-158 YSEGSINLK
+158 YSEGSITLK
-167 GVSENNDRHKLT
+167 GVSENNDRHTLT

-184 ISAGFDVTVEN
+184 ISSGLDVTVEN

-212 KANKNLRLQE
+212 EANKNLRLQE

-252 PGSYFTSISGYGNYI
+252 PGSYFTSRSGYGNYI

-300 DESARME
+300 DDSARME

-327 SDTDRGI
+327 SDTESGN

-352 TNINEYEWVLVNAE
+352 TNINEYEWVLVDAD
-366 SLKLKGYKIGLYI
+366 SLNSKGYKIGLYY
-379 GLDEIWYLNVT
+379 GLDDLWYLNVT
-390 VPNENVDENTDVYID
+390 VPNENVDRNTDVYID

-437 NPSLNDADDLLNH
+437 NPSKNDADDLLKH

-456 LNDAEIPYTKDSK
+456 VNNKEIPYIKDSK
-469 LYYLIPEKY
+469 LYYLIPEY
-478 EFKLSLLPKN
+478 NEFKLSLLPKN
-488 CQLTYVSYGDSVTD
+488 CELTSVFYGDSDTD
-502 CEPIGPSVDALYTIS
+502 CEPIGPSIDALYTNIP
-517 LESDKGVY
+517 ESDKGVY

-556 VIAYEDVSDKTWR
+556 VIAYDDVSDKAWS

-594 AYGVSDI
+594 DYGVSEI
-601 CGKEPRYSS
+601 CGKNPRYSS
-610 EQGINLYKLDYLFV
+610 EKEMNFYKLDYLFV

-640 NAISVNGPQPTIKGD
+640 NAFSVNGPQPTIKGD

-686 GTPVEPY
+686 GTSIEPY

-701 YKVTT
+701 YKITT

-734 EFTGTLDGGRGVNTL
+734 EFTGNLDGGRGVDTL

-795 ITMEQLAD
+795 LTMEQLAD

-871 STTLPAE
+871 KTTLPAA

-902 CGDKISTVSAAELAA
+902 CGDKIGTVSAAELAA
-917 FQGNADSSA
+917 FPGNADSSA
-926 LRGVFGVDLRVGGTK
+926 LRGVFGVDLKVSGTK
-941 VPAELK
+941 VPAEMK
-947 LYFREVFAGQFA
+947 LTFRKEFAGQFA
-959 NVYKLNGGVLEFQRS
+959 NVYKLNSGVLEFQRC
-974 VKVGN
+974 VKVGA

-1021 ILKEIVGM
+1021 ILKEIVDK

-1040 NDDGEVNALDAAAAL
+1040 NGDGEVNALDAAAAL
-1055 KAVVGVR
+1055 KAVVEVR

>member
-1 MEAEKPGTH
+1 
-10 KEETMKHR
+10 MKHR

-32 AALLVMVPLMS
+32 AALLAMVPLMS
-43 VPALAEEPGAAYA
+43 VTALAEEPGAAYA
-56 ASSTPAAS
+56 AASTPAAS
-64 NSDGMDFTPTANYW
+64 NSNGMNFTTPEKYWGYTGEDGTTKYFGPNQVSQNITA
-78 EYYNEKGERKF
+78 R
-89 FSPDDIG
+89 D
-96 WNISA
+96 
-101 RNWKW
+101 WKW
-106 YGKGDGD
+106 YGQGEGD
-113 IQPNTLEILND
+113 IQRNTLVILKD
-124 FDLYTTDDYAIK
+124 FNLYTTDECAIK

-144 FHADVLLESKVNCI
+144 FHADVQLESKVNCI
-158 YSEGSINLK
+158 YSDGSITLK
-167 GVSENNDRHKLT
+167 GVSENNDRHTLT

-184 ISAGFDVTVEN
+184 ISSGLDVTVEN
-195 LNLKTDPESVES
+195 LNLRTDPESVES

-212 KANKNLRLQE
+212 EANKNLRLQE

-235 VVNCDTYNI
+235 VVNCNTYNI
-244 SRDVYIDI
+244 SRDVNIDI

-267 ADIAYVSNVIFDD
+267 ADIAYVSNVMFDD

-285 IGEYYKNITNTLSPA
+285 IGDYYQNITNTLSPA

-307 LITNTFWTADYGKYI
+307 LVTNAFWTADYGQYI
-322 YEEAL
+322 YEEAM
-327 SDTDRGI
+327 SDTDSGS
-334 YKTLGGKTYSIE
+334 YKTLGGKTYSIK

-352 TNINEYEWVLVNAE
+352 TNINEYEWVLVDAD
-366 SLKLKGYKIGLYI
+366 SLNSKGYKIGLYI

-390 VPNENVDENTDVYID
+390 VPNENVDRNTDVYID

-437 NPSLNDADDLLNH
+437 NPSKNDADDLLKH

-456 LNDAEIPYTKDSK
+456 VNNKEIPYIKDSK
-469 LYYLIPEKY
+469 LYYLIPEY
-478 EFKLSLLPKN
+478 NEFKLSLLPKN
-488 CQLTYVSYGDSVTD
+488 CELTSVFYGDSDTD
-502 CEPIGPSVDALYTIS
+502 CEPIGPSIDALYTNIP
-517 LESDKGVY
+517 ESDKGVY

-556 VIAYEDVSDKTWR
+556 VIAYDDVSDKAWS

-574 NEFPTSF
+574 NEFPTNF
-581 LNGKSIEITISAE
+581 LNGRSIEITISAE
-594 AYGVSDI
+594 DYGVSDI

-610 EQGINLYKLDYLFV
+610 EKEMNFYKLDYLFV

-640 NAISVNGPQPTIKGD
+640 NAFSINGPQPTIKGD

-701 YKVTT
+701 YKITT

-734 EFTGTLDGGRGVNTL
+734 EFTGNLDGGRGVDTL

-775 FVSAAQDGSE
+775 FVSAAQGGSE

-795 ITMEQLAD
+795 LTMEQLAD

-871 STTLPAE
+871 KTTLPAA

-902 CGDKISTVSAAELAA
+902 RGDKIGTVSAAELAA
-917 FQGNADSSA
+917 FPGNADSSA
-926 LRGVFGVDLRVGGTK
+926 LRGVFGVDLKVSGTK
-941 VPAELK
+941 VPAEMK
-947 LYFREVFAGQFA
+947 LTFRKEFAGQFA
-959 NVYKLNGGVLEFQRS
+959 NVYKLNSGVLEFQRC
-974 VKVGN
+974 VKVGA

-1016 LDASA
+1016 LDVSA

-1040 NDDGEVNALDAAAAL
+1040 NGDGEVNALDAAAAL

>member
-1 MEAEKPGTH
+1 
-10 KEETMKHR
+10 MKHR

-32 AALLVMVPLMS
+32 AALLAMVPLMS

-56 ASSTPAAS
+56 ASSTPAES

-78 EYYNEKGERKF
+78 NYYDESGVRKQ
-89 FSPDDIG
+89 FSPDDVD
-96 WNISA
+96 WNITA
-101 RNWKW
+101 RDWKW
-106 YGKGDGD
+106 YGKAEGD
-113 IQPNTLEILND
+113 IQPNTLEILNG
-124 FDLYTTDDYAIK
+124 FDLYTTDNYAIK

-158 YSEGSINLK
+158 YSDGSITLK
-167 GVSENNDRHKLT
+167 GVSENNDRHTLT

-184 ISAGFDVTVEN
+184 ISSGLDVTVEN

-212 KANKNLRLQE
+212 EANNNLRLQD
-222 CYFYAGDEWKGKN
+222 CCFYAGDEWKGKN
-235 VVNCDTYNI
+235 VVNCNTYNI
-244 SRDVYIDI
+244 SRDVNIDI
-252 PGSYFTSISGYGNYI
+252 PGSYFTSISRSGNYI

-280 SNEIR
+280 GNEIR
-285 IGEYYKNITNTLSPA
+285 IGEIYLNITNTLSPA

-307 LITNTFWTADYGKYI
+307 LVTNAFWTADYGQYI
-322 YEEAL
+322 YEEAM

-334 YKTLGGKTYSIE
+334 YSTLGGKTYSIE

-352 TNINEYEWVLVNAE
+352 TDFFEYECAIVDAD
-366 SLKLKGYKIGLYI
+366 SLNSKGYTFSLNNGPDNL
-379 GLDEIWYLNVT
+379 WYLSVT
-390 VPNENVDENTDVYID
+390 VPNKNVNWNTDVYID
-405 FSDTE
+405 ISDTE
-410 YAFGTG
+410 YEFGTG

-437 NPSLNDADDLLNH
+437 NPSKNDADDLLKH

-456 LNDAEIPYTKDSK
+456 LNNKETPYIKDSK
-469 LYYLIPEKY
+469 LYYLIPENY

-488 CQLTYVSYGDSVTD
+488 CELTSVFYGDSDTD
-502 CEPIGPSVDALYTIS
+502 CKPIGPSIDALYTNF

-556 VIAYEDVSDKTWR
+556 VIAYEDGSAKAWS

-574 NEFPTSF
+574 NEFPTRF
-581 LNGKSIEITISAE
+581 LNGRSIEITISAE
-594 AYGVSDI
+594 DYGVSDI
-601 CGKEPRYSS
+601 CGKEPRY

-640 NAISVNGPQPTIKGD
+640 AAFSINGPQPTIKGD

-686 GTPVEPY
+686 GTPIEPY

-711 NKFVFTY
+711 NKFVFEY

-724 RIPKPEHGKV
+724 RIPNPEHGKV

-775 FVSAAQDGSE
+775 FVSAAHDGSE

-795 ITMEQLAD
+795 ITMDQLAD

-814 GGSTGGSSGG
+814 GGSTGGS
-824 SHRHSTDSD
+824 HRPSTNSD
-833 KTAESTPT
+833 KTVESTPT
-841 MDGKPM
+841 MDGKSM

-852 GNYLSKLPENSSA
+852 GNHLSKLPGNSSA

-871 STTLPAE
+871 KTTVPEA
-878 VISAIKDGK
+878 VISAIKDRK
-887 LTVEFVIDSAKSWVV
+887 LTVEFVYDSVKSWVV
-902 CGDKISTVSAAELAA
+902 RGDKIGTVSAAEFAA
-917 FQGNADSSA
+917 FPGNADSSA
-926 LRGVFGVDLRVGGTK
+926 LRGVFGVDLKVGGTK

-947 LYFREVFAGQFA
+947 LAFRKGFAGQFA
-959 NVYKLNGGVLEFQRS
+959 NVYKLNGGVLEFQRC
-974 VKVGN
+974 VKVGA
-979 DGTAVIPGADAAG
+979 DATAVIPGADAAG
-992 EYVVMVCEFSDLPGD
+992 EYVVMVCEFSDVPGD

-1021 ILKEIVGM
+1021 VLKEAVGM

-1040 NDDGEVNALDAAAAL
+1040 NGDGEVNALDAAAVL
-1055 KAVVGVR
+1055 KAVVGIR

>member
-1 MEAEKPGTH
+1 
-10 KEETMKHR
+10 
-18 LFKCGRLSGMLLGA
+18 MLLGA
-32 AALLVMVPLMS
+32 AALLAMVPLMS

-56 ASSTPAAS
+56 AASAPAVS

-78 EYYNEKGERKF
+78 NYYDESGARKQ
-89 FSPDDIG
+89 FSPDDVG
-96 WNISA
+96 WNIYA
-101 RNWKW
+101 MDWKW
-106 YGKGDGD
+106 YGKGEGD
-113 IQPNTLEILND
+113 IQPNTLEILNG
-124 FDLYTTDDYAIK
+124 FDLYTTDNYAIK

-158 YSEGSINLK
+158 YSEGSITLK
-167 GVSENNDRHKLT
+167 GVSENNDRHTLT

-184 ISAGFDVTVEN
+184 ISSGLDVTVEN

-207 YEYAI
+207 YEHAI
-212 KANKNLRLQE
+212 EANRNLRLQE

-244 SRDVYIDI
+244 SRDVNIDI
-252 PGSYFTSISGYGNYI
+252 PGSYFTSISGSGNYI
-267 ADIAYVSNVIFDD
+267 ADIAYASNVIFDD
-280 SNEIR
+280 GNEIR
-285 IGEYYKNITNTLSPA
+285 IGEIYLNITNTLSPA

-307 LITNTFWTADYGKYI
+307 LVTNAFWTADYGQYI
-322 YEEAL
+322 YEEAM
-327 SDTDRGI
+327 SDTDSGS

-352 TNINEYEWVLVNAE
+352 TNINEYKWVLVNAE
-366 SLKLKGYKIGLYI
+366 SLNLKGYKIGLSI
-379 GLDEIWYLNVT
+379 GLDNIWYLNVT
-390 VPNENVDENTDVYID
+390 VPNKDQYWNTDVYID

-450 VDISLK
+450 VDMSLK
-456 LNDAEIPYTKDSK
+456 INSNGDEFQYIKDSGV
-469 LYYLIPEKY
+469 YYLIPEGY

-488 CQLTYVSYGDSVTD
+488 CELTYVAYGDSDTD
-502 CEPIGPSVDALYTIS
+502 CEPIGPSIDALYTI
-517 LESDKGVY
+517 LPESDKGVY
-525 IWYSESDEK
+525 IWYSESDKK

-556 VIAYEDVSDKTWR
+556 VIAYDDVSDKTWS
-569 LDSAI
+569 LDSAT

-581 LNGKSIEITISAE
+581 LNGKSIEITISAKD
-594 AYGVSDI
+594 YGVSDI

-640 NAISVNGPQPTIKGD
+640 NAFSVNGPQPIIKGD

-664 GVEYTITV
+664 GVEYTITA
-672 PYSEGKLLVGADFN
+672 PYSKGKLLVGADFN
-686 GTPVEPY
+686 GTPIEPY

-711 NKFVFTY
+711 NKFVFKY

-766 KFVPDDGYK
+766 RFVPDDGYK

-795 ITMEQLAD
+795 ITMDQLAD
-803 WTITAKFEKKS
+803 WTITAKFVKKS

-865 KISLNG
+865 KVSLNG
-871 STTLPAE
+871 RTTLPAA

-902 CGDKISTVSAAELAA
+902 CGDKIGTVSAAELAA

-926 LRGVFGVDLRVGGTK
+926 LRGVFGVDLKVSGTK
-941 VPAELK
+941 VPAEMK
-947 LYFREVFAGQFA
+947 LTFRKEFAGQFA
-959 NVYKLNGGVLEFQRS
+959 NVYKLNSGVLEFQRC
-974 VKVGN
+974 VKVGA

-1021 ILKEIVGM
+1021 ILKEIVDK

-1040 NDDGEVNALDAAAAL
+1040 NGDGEVNALDAAAAL
-1055 KAVVGVR
+1055 KAVGEVR

>member
-1 MEAEKPGTH
+1 
-10 KEETMKHR
+10 MKHR

-32 AALLVMVPLMS
+32 AALLAMMPLMS

-56 ASSTPAAS
+56 AASAPAAS

-78 EYYNEKGERKF
+78 NYYDESGVRKQ
-89 FSPDDIG
+89 FSPSDVDWTIT
-96 WNISA
+96 A
-101 RNWKW
+101 RDWKW
-106 YGKGDGD
+106 YGKAEGD
-113 IQPNTLEILND
+113 IQPYTLEILNG
-124 FDLYTTDDYAIK
+124 FDLYTTDNYAIK

-158 YSEGSINLK
+158 YSDGSITLK
-167 GVSENNDRHKLT
+167 GVSENNDRHTLT

-184 ISAGFDVTVEN
+184 ISSGLDVTVEN

-207 YEYAI
+207 YEHAI
-212 KANKNLRLQE
+212 EANKNLRLQD

-235 VVNCDTYNI
+235 VVMCNTYNI
-244 SRDVYIDI
+244 SRGVNIDI
-252 PGSYFTSISGYGNYI
+252 PGSYFASISGYGNYI
-267 ADIAYVSNVIFDD
+267 ANIADVSNVTYGGGN
-280 SNEIR
+280 SEIK
-285 IGEYYKNITNTLSPA
+285 IGESYENKTSYLRPA
-300 DESARME
+300 DDSARME
-307 LITNTFWTADYGKYI
+307 LVTNAFWTADYGQYI
-322 YEEAL
+322 YEEAM
-327 SDTDRGI
+327 SDTDSGS

-352 TNINEYEWVLVNAE
+352 TDFFEYECAIVDAD
-366 SLKLKGYKIGLYI
+366 SLNSKGYTFSLNNGPDNL
-379 GLDEIWYLNVT
+379 WYLSVT
-390 VPNENVDENTDVYID
+390 VPNKNVNWNTDVYID
-405 FSDTE
+405 ISDTE
-410 YAFGTG
+410 YEFGTG

-437 NPSLNDADDLLNH
+437 NPSKNDADDLLKH

-456 LNDAEIPYTKDSK
+456 VNNEEIPYIKDSK
-469 LYYLIPEKY
+469 LYYLIPKY
-478 EFKLSLLPKN
+478 NEFKLSLLPKN
-488 CQLTYVSYGDSVTD
+488 CELTSVFYGDSDTD
-502 CEPIGPSVDALYTIS
+502 CEPIGPSIDALYTNF

-556 VIAYEDVSDKTWR
+556 VIAYEDVSDKAWS

-574 NEFPTSF
+574 NEFPTIF
-581 LNGKSIEITISAE
+581 LNGKSIEIKISTE
-594 AYGVSDI
+594 DYGVSDI
-601 CGKEPRYSS
+601 CGKEPRY

-640 NAISVNGPQPTIKGD
+640 NAFSINGPQPTIKGD

-686 GTPVEPY
+686 GTPIEPY

-701 YKVTT
+701 YKITT

-724 RIPKPEHGKV
+724 RIPKPENGKV

-749 ADGTS
+749 EDGTS

-766 KFVPDDGYK
+766 KFFPDDGYK

-795 ITMEQLAD
+795 ITMDQLAD

-814 GGSTGGSSGG
+814 GGSTGGSTGG
-824 SHRHSTDSD
+824 SYRPSTNSD
-833 KTAESTPT
+833 KTVESTPT

-852 GNYLSKLPENSSA
+852 GNHMSKLPENSSA

-871 STTLPAE
+871 KTTLPEA
-878 VISAIKDGK
+878 VISAIKDSK
-887 LTVEFVIDSAKSWVV
+887 LTVELVYDSVKSWVV
-902 CGDKISTVSAAELAA
+902 RGDKIGTVSAAEFAA
-917 FQGNADSSA
+917 FPGNADSSA
-926 LRGVFGVDLRVGGTK
+926 LRGVFGVDLKVGGTK

-947 LYFREVFAGQFA
+947 LAFRKGFAGQFA
-959 NVYKLNGGVLEFQRS
+959 NVYKLNGGVLEFQRC
-974 VKVGN
+974 VKVGA
-979 DGTAVIPGADAAG
+979 DATAVIPGADAAG
-992 EYVVMVCEFSDLPGD
+992 EYVVMVCEFSDVPGD

-1021 ILKEIVGM
+1021 VLKEAVGM
-1029 AKSANAAVCDF
+1029 AKSANAAMCDF
-1040 NDDGEVNALDAAAAL
+1040 NGDGEVNALDAAAVL

>member
-1 MEAEKPGTH
+1 
-10 KEETMKHR
+10 
-18 LFKCGRLSGMLLGA
+18 MLLGA
-32 AALLVMVPLMS
+32 AALLAMVPLMS

-56 ASSTPAAS
+56 ASSTPAES
-64 NSDGMDFTPTANYW
+64 NSDGMDFTPTTKYW
-78 EYYNEKGERKF
+78 NYYNEKGERKS
-89 FSPDDIG
+89 FSPNDVGYTIT
-96 WNISA
+96 A
-101 RNWKW
+101 RDWKW
-106 YGKGDGD
+106 YGKAEGD

-124 FDLYTTDDYAIK
+124 FDLYTTDNYAIK

-158 YSEGSINLK
+158 YSEGSITLK
-167 GVSENNDRHKLT
+167 GVSKNKDRHTLT

-184 ISAGFDVTVEN
+184 ISAGLDVIVKN
-195 LNLKTDPESVES
+195 LNLRTDPKSVDESHK
-207 YEYAI
+207 YAI
-212 KANKNLRLQE
+212 EAKKNLRLQD

-235 VVNCDTYNI
+235 VVMCSTYNI
-244 SRDVYIDI
+244 SRGVSIDI
-252 PGSYFTSISGYGNYI
+252 PGSYFASISGYGNYI
-267 ADIAYVSNVIFDD
+267 ANIADVSNVTYGGGN
-280 SNEIR
+280 SEIK
-285 IGEYYKNITNTLSPA
+285 IGESYENKTSYLRPA

-307 LITNTFWTADYGKYI
+307 LITNTFWTADYGQYI
-322 YEEAL
+322 YEEAM
-327 SDTDRGI
+327 SDTDSGS

-352 TNINEYEWVLVNAE
+352 TNFYEYEYALVDAD
-366 SLKLKGYKIGLYI
+366 SLKSKGYKIGLNI
-379 GLDEIWYLNVT
+379 DLWYLNVT
-390 VPNENVDENTDVYID
+390 VPNENVDGNTDIYID
-405 FSDTE
+405 FSDTKCE
-410 YAFGTG
+410 FGTR

-450 VDISLK
+450 VDMSLK
-456 LNDAEIPYTKDSK
+456 INSNGDEFQYIKDFGV
-469 LYYLIPEKY
+469 YYLIPEGC

-488 CQLTYVSYGDSVTD
+488 CELTYVAYGDSDTD
-502 CEPIGPSVDALYTIS
+502 CEPIGPSIDALYTNI

-547 AVKAGKINS
+547 AAKAGKINS
-556 VIAYEDVSDKTWR
+556 VTAYEDGSAKAWS

-581 LNGKSIEITISAE
+581 LNGKSIEITISTE
-594 AYGVSDI
+594 DYGVSGI

-610 EQGINLYKLDYLFV
+610 EQETNFYKLDYLFV

-640 NAISVNGPQPTIKGD
+640 AAFSINGPQPTIKGD

-686 GTPVEPY
+686 GTPIEPS

-724 RIPKPEHGKV
+724 RIPKPENGKV

-795 ITMEQLAD
+795 ITMNQLAD

-824 SHRHSTDSD
+824 SHRYPTDSD

-841 MDGKPM
+841 MDGKSM

-852 GNYLSKLPENSSA
+852 GNHLGKLPENNSA

-871 STTLPAE
+871 KTTLPEA
-878 VISAIKDGK
+878 VISAIKERK
-887 LTVEFVIDSAKSWVV
+887 LTVEFVFDSVKSWVV
-902 CGDKISTVSAAELAA
+902 RGDKIGTVSAAELVSYP
-917 FQGNADSSA
+917 GNADSSA
-926 LRGVFGVDLRVGGTK
+926 LRGVFGVDLKVGGTN

-947 LYFREVFAGQFA
+947 LAFRKGFAGQFA
-959 NVYKLNGGVLEFQRS
+959 NVYKLNGGVLEFQRC
-974 VKVGN
+974 VKVGA

-992 EYVVMVCEFSDLPGD
+992 EYVVMVCEFSDVSGD

-1016 LDASA
+1016 LDVSA
-1021 ILKEIVGM
+1021 VLKEAVGM

-1040 NDDGEVNALDAAAAL
+1040 NGDGEVNALDAAAVL
-1055 KAVVGVR
+1055 KAIVGVR

>member
-1 MEAEKPGTH
+1 
-10 KEETMKHR
+10 MKHR

-32 AALLVMVPLMS
+32 AALLAMVPLMS

-56 ASSTPAAS
+56 ASSTPAVS
-64 NSDGMDFTPTANYW
+64 NSDGMDFTPTANHW
-78 EYYNEKGERKF
+78 IYYDERGEKKS
-89 FSPDDIG
+89 FSPDDVG
-96 WNISA
+96 WNITA

-106 YGKGDGD
+106 YGKGEGD
-113 IQPNTLEILND
+113 IQPNTLEILNN
-124 FDLYTTDDYAIK
+124 FDLYTTDNYAIK

-158 YSEGSINLK
+158 YSEGSITLK
-167 GVSENNDRHKLT
+167 GVSENNDRHTLT

-184 ISAGFDVTVEN
+184 ISAGLDVTVKN
-195 LNLKTDPESVES
+195 LNLRTDPESVDES
-207 YEYAI
+207 HEYAI
-212 KANKNLRLQE
+212 EAKKNLRLQE
-222 CYFYAGDEWKGKN
+222 CYFYAGDEWKGKD
-235 VVNCDTYNI
+235 VVMCNTYNI
-244 SRDVYIDI
+244 SRGVNIDI
-252 PGSYFTSISGYGNYI
+252 PGSYFASISGYGNYI
-267 ADIAYVSNVIFDD
+267 ANIADVSNVTYGGGN
-280 SNEIR
+280 SEIK
-285 IGEYYKNITNTLSPA
+285 IGESYENKTSYLRPA
-300 DESARME
+300 DPSARME
-307 LITNTFWTADYGKYI
+307 LITNAFWTADYGQYI
-322 YEEAL
+322 YEEAM
-327 SDTDRGI
+327 SDTDSGS

-352 TNINEYEWVLVNAE
+352 TNINEYKWVLINAE
-366 SLKLKGYKIGLYI
+366 SLQLKGYKIELSI
-379 GLDEIWYLNVT
+379 GLDNIWYLNVT
-390 VPNENVDENTDVYID
+390 VPNKDQYWNTDVYID

-437 NPSLNDADDLLNH
+437 NKSRNDADDLLNH
-450 VDISLK
+450 VDMSLK
-456 LNDAEIPYTKDSK
+456 INSNGDEFQYIKDFGV
-469 LYYLIPEKY
+469 YYLIPEGC

-488 CQLTYVSYGDSVTD
+488 CELTYVAYGDSDTD
-502 CEPIGPSVDALYTIS
+502 CEPIGPSVDALYSIS

-556 VIAYEDVSDKTWR
+556 VIAYDDVSDKTWS
-569 LDSAI
+569 LDSAT

-581 LNGKSIEITISAE
+581 LNGKSIEITISAKD
-594 AYGVSDI
+594 YGVSDI

-640 NAISVNGPQPTIKGD
+640 DAFSVNGPQPTIKGD

-664 GVEYTITV
+664 GVEYTITA
-672 PYSEGKLLVGADFN
+672 PYSKGKLLVGADFN
-686 GTPVEPY
+686 GTPIEPY

-711 NKFVFTY
+711 NKFVFKY

-734 EFTGTLDGGRGVNTL
+734 EFTGNLDGGRGVDTL

-775 FVSAAQDGSE
+775 FVSASQDGSK

-795 ITMEQLAD
+795 ITMKQLAD

-814 GGSTGGSSGG
+814 GGSTGGSTGGSSGG
-824 SHRHSTDSD
+824 SHRYPTDSD

-841 MDGKPM
+841 MDGKSM

-871 STTLPAE
+871 KTTLPAA

-902 CGDKISTVSAAELAA
+902 CGDKIGTVSAAELSA

-959 NVYKLNGGVLEFQRS
+959 NVYKLNGGVLEFQRC

-992 EYVVMVCEFSDLPGD
+992 EYVVMVCEFSELPGD

-1016 LDASA
+1016 LDVSA
-1021 ILKEIVGM
+1021 ILKEIVGK

-1040 NDDGEVNALDAAAAL
+1040 NGDGEVNALDAAAAL
-1055 KAVVGVR
+1055 KAVVEIM

>member
-1 MEAEKPGTH
+1 
-10 KEETMKHR
+10 MKHR

-32 AALLVMVPLMS
+32 AALLAMVPLMS

-56 ASSTPAAS
+56 ASSTPAES
-64 NSDGMDFTPTANYW
+64 NSDGMDFTPTANHW
-78 EYYNEKGERKF
+78 KYYNEKGERKS
-89 FSPDDIG
+89 FSPDDVG
-96 WNISA
+96 WTITA
-101 RNWKW
+101 RDWKW
-106 YGKGDGD
+106 YGKGEGD
-113 IQPNTLEILND
+113 IQPNTLEILNN
-124 FDLYTTDDYAIK
+124 FDLYTTDNYAIK

-144 FHADVLLESKVNCI
+144 FHADVLLESKVKCI
-158 YSEGSINLK
+158 YSEGSITLK
-167 GVSENNDRHKLT
+167 GVSENNDRHTLT

-184 ISAGFDVTVEN
+184 ISAGLDVTVKN
-195 LNLKTDPESVES
+195 LNLRTDPESVDES
-207 YEYAI
+207 HKYAI
-212 KANKNLRLQE
+212 EAKKNLRLQD
-222 CYFYAGDEWKGKN
+222 CDFYAGDEWKGKD
-235 VVNCDTYNI
+235 VVMCNTYNI
-244 SRDVYIDI
+244 SRGVNIDI
-252 PGSYFTSISGYGNYI
+252 PGSYFASISGYGNYI
-267 ADIAYVSNVIFDD
+267 ANIADVSNVTYGGGNSKIK
-280 SNEIR
+280 
-285 IGEYYKNITNTLSPA
+285 IGESYENKTSYLRPA
-300 DESARME
+300 DDSARME

-327 SDTDRGI
+327 SDKESGI

-352 TNINEYEWVLVNAE
+352 TNFYEYEYALVDAD
-366 SLKLKGYKIGLYI
+366 SLKSKGYKIGLNI
-379 GLDEIWYLNVT
+379 DLWYLNVT
-390 VPNENVDENTDVYID
+390 VPNENVDGNTDVYID
-405 FSDTE
+405 FSDTKCK
-410 YAFGTG
+410 FGTG

-437 NPSLNDADDLLNH
+437 NPSLNNADDLLNH
-450 VDISLK
+450 VDMSLK

-469 LYYLIPEKY
+469 LYYLIPEGY

-488 CQLTYVSYGDSVTD
+488 CELTYVAYGDSVTD
-502 CEPIGPSVDALYTIS
+502 CESIGPSIDALYTI
-517 LESDKGVY
+517 LPESDKGVY
-525 IWYSESDEK
+525 IWYSESDKK

-556 VIAYEDVSDKTWR
+556 VIAYDDVSDKTWS
-569 LDSAI
+569 LDSAT

-581 LNGKSIEITISAE
+581 LNGKSIEITISAKD
-594 AYGVSDI
+594 YGVSDI

-640 NAISVNGPQPTIKGD
+640 DAFSVNGPQPTIKGD

-664 GVEYTITV
+664 GVEYTITA
-672 PYSEGKLLVGADFN
+672 PYSKGKLLVGADFN
-686 GTPVEPY
+686 GTPIEPY

-711 NKFVFTY
+711 NKFVFEY

-734 EFTGTLDGGRGVNTL
+734 EFTGNLDGGRGVDTL

-766 KFVPDDGYK
+766 RFVPDDGYK
-775 FVSAAQDGSE
+775 LVSAAQDGSE

-795 ITMEQLAD
+795 ITMKQLAD

-814 GGSTGGSSGG
+814 GGSTGGSTGGSSGG

-871 STTLPAE
+871 KTTLPAA

-902 CGDKISTVSAAELAA
+902 CGDKIGTVSAAELAA

-926 LRGVFGVDLRVGGTK
+926 LRGVFGVDLRVGGTN

-959 NVYKLNGGVLEFQRS
+959 NVYKLNGGVLEFQRC
-974 VKVGN
+974 VKVGA

-1016 LDASA
+1016 LDVSA
-1021 ILKEIVGM
+1021 ILKEIVGK

-1040 NDDGEVNALDAAAAL
+1040 NGDGEVNALDAAVAL
-1055 KAVVGVR
+1055 KAVVGVM

>member
-1 MEAEKPGTH
+1 
-10 KEETMKHR
+10 
-18 LFKCGRLSGMLLGA
+18 MLLGA
-32 AALLVMVPLMS
+32 AALLAMMPLMS

-56 ASSTPAAS
+56 AASAPAAS

-78 EYYNEKGERKF
+78 NYYDESGVRKQ
-89 FSPDDIG
+89 FSPSDVDWTIT
-96 WNISA
+96 A
-101 RNWKW
+101 RDWKW
-106 YGKGDGD
+106 YGKAEGD
-113 IQPNTLEILND
+113 IQPYTLEILNG
-124 FDLYTTDDYAIK
+124 FDLYTTDNYAIK

-158 YSEGSINLK
+158 YSEGSITLK
-167 GVSENNDRHKLT
+167 GVSENNDRHTLT

-184 ISAGFDVTVEN
+184 ISSGLDVTVEN
-195 LNLKTDPESVES
+195 LKLKTDPESVES
-207 YEYAI
+207 DEHAI
-212 KANKNLRLQE
+212 EANKNLRLQE
-222 CYFYAGDEWKGKN
+222 CYFYAGNEWKGKN
-235 VVNCDTYNI
+235 VVNCYTYNI

-252 PGSYFTSISGYGNYI
+252 PGSNFTSISVSGNYI
-267 ADIAYVSNVIFDD
+267 ADIAYASNVIFDD

-285 IGEYYKNITNTLSPA
+285 IGEYYLNITNTLSPA

-307 LITNTFWTADYGKYI
+307 LVTNAFWTADYGQYI
-322 YEEAL
+322 YEEAM
-327 SDTDRGI
+327 SDTDSGS
-334 YKTLGGKTYSIE
+334 YKTLGGKTYSIK

-352 TNINEYEWVLVNAE
+352 TNVNEYEWVLVDAD
-366 SLKLKGYKIGLYI
+366 SLNSKGYKIGLYI
-379 GLDEIWYLNVT
+379 GLDNIWYLNVT
-390 VPNENVDENTDVYID
+390 VPNKELLSNTNVYID

-437 NPSLNDADDLLNH
+437 NPSKNDADDLLKH

-456 LNDAEIPYTKDSK
+456 LNNEEIPYIKDSK
-469 LYYLIPEKY
+469 LYYLIPEY
-478 EFKLSLLPKN
+478 SEFKLSLLPKN
-488 CQLTYVSYGDSVTD
+488 CELTSVFYGDSDTD
-502 CEPIGPSVDALYTIS
+502 CEPIGPSIDALYTNIP
-517 LESDKGVY
+517 ESDKGVY

-556 VIAYEDVSDKTWR
+556 VIAYEDVSDKAWS

-574 NEFPTSF
+574 NEFPTIF
-581 LNGKSIEITISAE
+581 LNGKSIEIKISTE
-594 AYGVSDI
+594 DYGVSDI
-601 CGKEPRYSS
+601 CGKEPRCSS
-610 EQGINLYKLDYLFV
+610 EQEMNFYKLDYLFI

-640 NAISVNGPQPTIKGD
+640 NAFSVNGPQPTIKGD

-686 GTPVEPY
+686 GTPIKPY

-701 YKVTT
+701 YKITT

-724 RIPKPEHGKV
+724 RIPKPENGKV
-734 EFTGTLDGGRGVNTL
+734 EFSGTLDGGRGVNTL

-775 FVSAAQDGSE
+775 FVSAAHDGSE

-795 ITMEQLAD
+795 ITMDQLAD

-814 GGSTGGSSGG
+814 GGSTGGSTGGNRRPSSG
-824 SHRHSTDSD
+824 SD
-833 KTAESTPT
+833 KTAESTPA
-841 MDGKPM
+841 MDGKAM

-852 GNYLSKLPENSSA
+852 GSYLGKLPENSSA

-871 STTLPAE
+871 KTTLPEA
-878 VISAIKDGK
+878 VISAIKDRK
-887 LTVEFVIDSAKSWVV
+887 LTVEFVYDSVKSWVV
-902 CGDKISTVSAAELAA
+902 RGDKIGTVSAAEFAA
-917 FQGNADSSA
+917 FPGNADSSA
-926 LRGVFGVDLRVGGTK
+926 LRGVFGVDLKVGGTK

-947 LYFREVFAGQFA
+947 LAFRKGFAGQFA
-959 NVYKLNGGVLEFQRS
+959 NVYKLNGGVLEFQRC
-974 VKVGN
+974 VKVGA
-979 DGTAVIPGADAAG
+979 DATAVIPGADAAG
-992 EYVVMVCEFSDLPGD
+992 EYVVMVCEFSDVPGD

-1021 ILKEIVGM
+1021 VLKEAVGM

-1040 NDDGEVNALDAAAAL
+1040 NGDGEVNALDAAAVL
-1055 KAVVGVR
+1055 KAVVGIR